1 MSELTNPLFNNERE
15 FLERQKEEYK
25 NALIGDVDQIKS
37 QGQEYGKK
45 AAMAGGVL
53 LAGYLLKRMIS
64 GGASK
69 VKSIKA
75 ERKKKKKEKKNAI
88 KSMVATENH
97 VTHVPSSTPVIDAD
111 VRQRHVRLVAASTPI
126 IDYDSLMHEQEDEYT
141 ISSEHMPHA
150 DQSHSSN
157 NDTLDKTKKKV
168 KSKAKGL
175 KRSGV
180 GKVLTQQAVAFLLI
194 YAGKKLEEYL
204 HSVSEN
210 NDIAAKPVVE
220 VTEIE
225 TTEYIVPKEDAI

>member
-25 NALIGDVDQIKS
+25 NALMGDVDHIKS

-75 ERKKKKKEKKNAI
+75 EKKKKKAEKKRTTKAV
-88 KSMVATENH
+88 S
-97 VTHVPSSTPVIDAD
+97 PDQRYVIDIPS
-111 VRQRHVRLVAASTPI
+111 STPI

-141 ISSEHMPHA
+141 ISSERMPHA
-150 DQSHSSN
+150 EHIYSTDEYSTHEYNTQE
-157 NDTLDKTKKKV
+157 DEKYEEVKKKA
-168 KSKAKGL
+168 KSKSKGL
-175 KRSGV
+175 TKSGV
-180 GKVLTQQAVAFLLI
+180 GKMLTQQAVAFLLI

>member
-1 MSELTNPLFNNERE
+1 MSELSNPLFNNERE

-53 LAGYLLKRMIS
+53 LAGYLLKRMIG

-69 VKSIKA
+69 VKSMKA
-75 ERKKKKKEKKNAI
+75 ERKRKKKEKKNAI
-88 KSMVATENH
+88 KSMVPSQSH
-97 VTHVPSSTPVIDAD
+97 VADRPSSTPIIDADVMQRHVKHVPSSTPV
-111 VRQRHVRLVAASTPI
+111 

-141 ISSEHMPHA
+141 ISSERMPHA
-150 DQSHSSN
+150 DHGH
-157 NDTLDKTKKKV
+157 TLTEAKKKDKTKV
-168 KSKAKGL
+168 KGQ
-175 KRSGV
+175 KRSKL

-194 YAGKKLEEYL
+194 YAGKKLEEYI

-225 TTEYIVPKEDAI
+225 TTEYIVPEENAI